1 MYKIS
6 NNLKEYITRI
16 DLKEEKKTPKTKMYE
31 AQQFLILTL
40 LTCSKT
46 FKDLNSIIDERR
58 FIDFDE
64 IDPFFDTIKETGRL
78 SERELARLPRQAEIF
93 KNFHTKNLG
102 VKVTVKGKGFPRKN
116 MEDVIKDDIGNLD
129 FVDGDSSNFHEK
141 VKDGHQLAG
150 LSSTSNPFLN
160 FI

>member
-1 MYKIS
+1 MY
-6 NNLKEYITRI
+6 
-16 DLKEEKKTPKTKMYE
+16 D

-40 LTCSKT
+40 MTCSKT
-46 FKDLNSIIDERR
+46 LKDLESIIDERR

-93 KNFHTKNLG
+93 KTFHTKKG
-102 VKVTVKGKGFPRKN
+102 VKETKVGEERTVKGKRFPRKN
-116 MEDVIKDDIGNLD
+116 MEEVIKDDIGNLD
-129 FVDGDSSNFHEK
+129 FVDSLNSHEK
-141 VKDGHQLAG
+141 VKDEERHQLAG